1 MAESLIRIGA
11 AVVTSARAVALSS
24 AVMTAQSNAWARTRA
39 GLLEGD
45 AHYFRRRAAEERSV
59 ALTSHDHRVRQVHLD
74 MAQRYEDLAR
84 AIEIFDRHV
93 GRELDIVA

>member
-1 MAESLIRIGA
+1 M
-11 AVVTSARAVALSS
+11 TFARAAALSS

-59 ALTSHDHRVRQVHLD
+59 ALASHDERVRQVHLD

-84 AIEIFDRHV
+84 AIQLFEHHV
-93 GRELDIVA
+93 GHELDVVA